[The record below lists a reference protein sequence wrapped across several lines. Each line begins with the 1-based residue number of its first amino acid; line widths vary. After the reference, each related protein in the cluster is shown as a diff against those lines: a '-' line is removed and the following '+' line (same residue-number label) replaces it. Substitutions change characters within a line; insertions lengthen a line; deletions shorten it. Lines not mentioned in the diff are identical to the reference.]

1 MELYLAIL
9 AGALVALLLKLNKAL
24 SLGDFSWK
32 TFLLQNGIPSV
43 VNIIL
48 GFVAVYAKA
57 ELSNIYPITF
67 VSCIVLGA
75 AGNYVWKNLFDMV
88 SPGTST
94 AIGFNH
100 D

>member
-9 AGALVALLLKLNKAL
+9 AGAIVAILLKLNKAL
-24 SLGDFSWK
+24 GLGTLTWA
-32 TFLLQNGIPSV
+32 TFLKQNGIATL

-94 AIGFNH
+94 AIGINE
-100 D
+100 

>member
-9 AGALVALLLKLNKAL
+9 AGALVAILLKLNKAL
-24 SLGDFSWK
+24 SLGDFTWK
-32 TFLLQNGIPSV
+32 TFLYQNGIPSL

-48 GFVAVYAKA
+48 GAVAVYAKS

-94 AIGFNH
+94 AIGINS
-100 D
+100 